1 VFRSFGR
8 VKRLLLG
15 DLIARNTR
23 YFPEKIALIAEA
35 ERLTFSEFG
44 AKVNQF
50 ANALLALGLKRGDR
64 VAIILRNC
72 PSQVIAYFGPLKVG
86 LCTVPLNFRLKGP
99 EIAFILNDCE
109 AKVLVYGYEFAP
121 TIEEFKPDFATV
133 EHFLCL
139 NPLAGDALDFSALLE
154 GARSE
159 EPPGQEQLRD
169 SDLSFILYTAG
180 TTGFPKGVMLS
191 HSNLLSNAI
200 STIVTLASPRFEDI
214 YLMVLPLFHAAAL
227 GVEIRLLVA
236 GAAQVLH
243 ESFDPVKTLQAI
255 QDERVSWVS
264 FVPTMI
270 VGLLQVPE
278 LTTYDLSSLR
288 IISYGTAPISLA
300 LLQQMMDAF
309 HCEFNQGFGQT
320 EHSPAISY
328 LTSADHVMDAPGKEI
343 LLKSVG
349 RPIFNVQVR
358 IVDDDDNDMENG
370 QTGEIIVKS
379 DSVMQGYWNKPELT
393 DESLKNGWL
402 HTGDLGKLDEHGYIF
417 IIDRKKDMIKSGGE
431 NIFPKEIE
439 HVIYRMPEVL
449 ECAVVGFPDDKWGEV
464 VKAVIVLKE
473 GESITA
479 EDVVERCVQSL
490 AGFKKP
496 RIVEFV
502 QELPKNATGKIL
514 KYLLKNKAE

>member
-1 VFRSFGR
+1 M
-8 VKRLLLG
+8 LLG
-15 DLIARNTR
+15 DLIVRNAR
-23 YFPEKIALIAEA
+23 YFPEKIALIVQS
-35 ERLTFSEFG
+35 ERLTFAELGS
-44 AKVNQF
+44 KVNQF
-50 ANALLALGLKRGDR
+50 TNALLALGLKHGDR
-64 VAIILRNC
+64 IAIILRNSL
-72 PSQVIAYFGPLKVG
+72 SQVIAYFGPPKVG

-99 EIAFILNDCE
+99 EIAYILNDCE
-109 AKVLVYGYEFAP
+109 AKVLVYGNEFAT
-121 TIEEFKPDFATV
+121 TIEENKHDFTTIEHYICVNPIAGDDLDFAAML
-133 EHFLCL
+133 E
-139 NPLAGDALDFSALLE
+139 NASSA
-154 GARSE
+154 
-159 EPPGQEQLRD
+159 EPPDQEQLRD

-200 STIVTLASPRFEDI
+200 STIVTLASPRFEDV

-227 GVEIRLLVA
+227 GVEIRLLIA

-243 ESFDPVKTLQAI
+243 ESFDPVKALQAI
-255 QDERVSWVS
+255 QDERISWVS

-278 LTTYDLSSLR
+278 LASYDLSSLR
-288 IISYGTAPISLA
+288 IISYGTAPISPV
-300 LLQQMMDAF
+300 LLQQMMDVF

-328 LTSADHVMDAPGKEI
+328 LTSADHVMDTPGKEI

-358 IVDDDDNDMENG
+358 IVDDDDNDVETG

-379 DSVMQGYWNKPELT
+379 DSVMQGYWNKPDMTE
-393 DESLKNGWL
+393 EALKNGWL
-402 HTGDLGKLDEHGYIF
+402 HTGDLGRLDEQGYIF
-417 IIDRKKDMIKSGGE
+417 IVDRKKDMLKSGGE

-439 HVIYRMPEVL
+439 HVIYEMPEVQ
-449 ECAVVGFPDDKWGEV
+449 ECAVVGVPDDKWGEV

-473 GESITA
+473 GESLTA
-479 EDVVERCVQSL
+479 EDVVERCAQSL

-496 RIVEFV
+496 RIVEFMP
-502 QELPKNATGKIL
+502 ELPKNAAGKVL
-514 KYLLKNKAE
+514 KYLLK